1 MVRPQVI
8 QVPVGASATTSTSG
22 DVVTL
27 CPLPQQEATTTT
39 AVVGHGPDAGGLLQ
53 VGLRKQFSLENSKL
67 MVDQIR
73 SGFCHKFYAMLRV
86 SELFHSARRR
96 DRAT

>member
-27 CPLPQQEATTTT
+27 CPLPQQQQATT

-53 VGLRKQFSLENSKL
+53 VGPRKQFSLENSTLTITK
-67 MVDQIR
+67 
-73 SGFCHKFYAMLRV
+73 SEAGFVKD
-86 SELFHSARRR
+86 E
-96 DRAT
+96 

>member
-27 CPLPQQEATTTT
+27 CPLPQQQQATTT
-39 AVVGHGPDAGGLLQ
+39 AGVGHGPDAGGLLQ
-53 VGLRKQFSLENSKL
+53 VGRRRQFSLENQL
-67 MVDQIR
+67 
-73 SGFCHKFYAMLRV
+73 
-86 SELFHSARRR
+86 
-96 DRAT
+96 

>member
-27 CPLPQQEATTTT
+27 CPLPQQQQATTTT

-53 VGLRKQFSLENSKL
+53 VGPRKQFSLENSTLMRPNQKL
-67 MVDQIR
+67 GLSKV
-73 SGFCHKFYAMLRV
+73 
-86 SELFHSARRR
+86 
-96 DRAT
+96 

>member
-1 MVRPQVI
+1 MVFPQVHQLMVRPQVI

-27 CPLPQQEATTTT
+27 CPLPQQQQATT

-53 VGLRKQFSLENSKL
+53 VGQFSLENSTLTITK
-67 MVDQIR
+67 
-73 SGFCHKFYAMLRV
+73 SEAGFVKD
-86 SELFHSARRR
+86 E
-96 DRAT
+96 